1 MEPLVLYL
9 GTRTYST
16 WSLRAWLA
24 LQHTGASFTEEVI
37 ALYQPG
43 SREALLRR
51 SPSGRVP
58 ALRHGDLVLWDSLA
72 ICEYVAEL
80 FPEARLWPGDRAT
93 RALARSVSSEMH
105 SGFTALRSAMSMDLR
120 REIAPIARDA
130 AVDADIDRV
139 TSIWTECRRAHGQE
153 GEYLFGHFTIADA
166 MFAPVVTRFRTYAVP
181 LAGAAAAYAETMWRH
196 PGLAEW
202 VAAAQTESL
211 AG

>member
-9 GTRTYST
+9 GTKTYST

-24 LQHTGASFTEEVI
+24 LRHTGAPFSEEVI

-58 ALRHGDLVLWDSLA
+58 ALRHGDLVIWDSLA

-80 FPEARLWPGDRAT
+80 FPEAQLWPADRAA
-93 RALARSVSSEMH
+93 RALARSVSSERR
-105 SGFTALRSAMSMDLR
+105 SGFAALRNAMSMDLR
-120 REIAPIARDA
+120 REIAPIAHHA
-130 AVDADIDRV
+130 AADADISRV
-139 TSIWTECRRAHGQE
+139 TSIWNECRRAHGGK
-153 GEYLFGHFTIADA
+153 GEYLFGHFTIADV
-166 MFAPVVTRFRTYAVP
+166 MFAPVVTRSRTYAVP
-181 LAGAAAAYAETMWRH
+181 LTGAAAEHAETMWRH

-202 VAAAQTESL
+202 VAAARRSR
-211 AG
+211 

>member
-9 GTRTYST
+9 GTKTYST

-24 LQHTGASFTEEVI
+24 LRHTGAPFTEEVI

-80 FPEARLWPGDRAT
+80 FPEARLWPGDRAA

-105 SGFTALRSAMSMDLR
+105 SGFTALRNAMSMDLR

-139 TSIWTECRRAHGQE
+139 TSIWTECRRAHGE
-153 GEYLFGHFTIADA
+153 KGEYLFGHFTIADA

-181 LAGAAAAYAETMWRH
+181 LAGAAAAYAEAMWRH

>member
-58 ALRHGDLVLWDSLA
+58 ALQHGDLVLWDSLA

-80 FPEARLWPGDRAT
+80 FPEARLWPGDRAA

-105 SGFTALRSAMSMDLR
+105 SGFTALRNAMSMDLR

-139 TSIWTECRRAHGQE
+139 TSIWTECRRAHGQK

-181 LAGAAAAYAETMWRH
+181 LAGAAAEYAETMWQH
-196 PGLAEW
+196 PGLAAW

>member
-9 GTRTYST
+9 GTKTYST

-24 LQHTGASFTEEVI
+24 LRHTGAPFSEEVI
-37 ALYQPG
+37 ALYQSG

-58 ALRHGDLVLWDSLA
+58 ALRHGDLVIWDSLA

-80 FPEARLWPGDRAT
+80 FPEARLWPADRAA

-105 SGFTALRSAMSMDLR
+105 SGFTALRNAMSMDLR
-120 REIAPIARDA
+120 REIAPIAHDA
-130 AVDADIDRV
+130 AADADISRV
-139 TSIWTECRRAHGQE
+139 TSIWNECRLAHGGK

-166 MFAPVVTRFRTYAVP
+166 MFAPVVTRLRTYAVP
-181 LAGAAAAYAETMWRH
+181 LTGAAAAYAEAMWRH

-202 VAAAQTESL
+202 VAAAQAESL
-211 AG
+211 PG